1 MSILIEADEQS
12 TLTLV
17 TKITTA
23 LGVAVTP
30 TAAAWTLTNK
40 DGDIINSRTSVPM
53 TPLSEAM
60 TVNVAGDDLQIE
72 DQANKREYR
81 LFTVVS
87 DRGDVNLPQTIQTP
101 FWVKNL
107 KAITT

>member
-1 MSILIEADEQS
+1 MSSILTEPSEGS

-17 TKITTA
+17 VKITTA

-30 TAAAWTLTNK
+30 IAAAWTLSNR
-40 DGDIINSRTSVPM
+40 DGDIINSRENVAI

-72 DQANKREYR
+72 DQTSKREYR

-87 DRGDVNLPQTIQTP
+87 DRGDVNLPETIQTP

-107 KAITT
+107 KVIT

>member
-1 MSILIEADEQS
+1 MSILIEADEGS

-17 TKITTA
+17 VKITTA
-23 LGVAVTP
+23 LGVATTP
-30 TAAAWTLTNK
+30 IAGVWTLSNR
-40 DGDIINSRTSVPM
+40 DGDIINSRENVVIS
-53 TPLSEAM
+53 PLSEEM
-60 TVNVAGDDLQIE
+60 TINLAGDDLQIE
-72 DQANKREYR
+72 DQTSKREYR

-107 KAITT
+107 KVIT